1 MRKDEAA
8 YMRYYK
14 LERLHTTNGD
24 QSPINYENSLKK
36 RPVGLDQYNRTML
49 TALHLL
55 VRKPMFYTAELTE
68 DPDATH

>member
-14 LERLHTTNGD
+14 LERLHT
-24 QSPINYENSLKK
+24 KK